1 MVIYAVNCSGGQRA
15 GVRGVAGHRQG
26 GRGVGGEQQQLVATA
41 RGKGL
46 ISGTSEGVGRTERGV
61 AAAAS
66 GAARHGGVAGG
77 GRWQGG
83 RGSERRP
90 YLISEEVKMKEQKK
104 HRRGRVCAALRDM
117 FFSRSM
123 QRAATL

>member
-66 GAARHGGVAGG
+66 GAAGHGGVAGG

-90 YLISEEVKMKEQKK
+90 YLISEEVKMKDQKK
-104 HRRGRVCAALRDM
+104 AQRTSVCGLTRYV
-117 FFSRSM
+117 FFRSM